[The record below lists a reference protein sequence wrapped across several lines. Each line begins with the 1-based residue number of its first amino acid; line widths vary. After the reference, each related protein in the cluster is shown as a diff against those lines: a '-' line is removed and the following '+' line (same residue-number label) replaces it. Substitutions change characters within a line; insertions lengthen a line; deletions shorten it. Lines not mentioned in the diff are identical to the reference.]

1 MMTDNLQLV
10 ATTESGVRQ
19 PYTKPAVIHELKLET
34 RAGTPNRPG
43 LPDPL
48 GIDPTNPQ
56 GN

>member
-1 MMTDNLQLV
+1 MTDNLPPIS
-10 ATTESGVRQ
+10 TTESEVRQ

-34 RAGTPNRPG
+34 RAGSTLRPG